1 VQQIHI
7 NRNRVNSIEFDNPEI
22 TVPLKPGDECSFE
35 ISIINYGYPT
45 HVYLSVS
52 ESLKDN
58 VTFLHDNP
66 YIANQEWI
74 PIVVTLP
81 ANTKQAR
88 GKIKVTT
95 GYGSHSE
102 TFNMFIGVQQAS
114 FRLKPVI
121 EIDEGLGTPGSYNRS
136 MQTKINRYSKLIRN
150 YFKIPKTE
158 AFRITYSN
166 ILLLLIVFVVTIVI
180 VLIIFALWKINALY
194 GAIVISS
201 FVIILT
207 AYVILHSLFKE

>member
-1 VQQIHI
+1 MQQIHI
-7 NRNRVNSIEFDNPEI
+7 NRNRVNSIEFDDPEI

-35 ISIINYGYPT
+35 IPIINYGYPT
-45 HVYLSVS
+45 HV
-52 ESLKDN
+52 
-58 VTFLHDNP
+58 HP

-74 PIVVTLP
+74 PVEVTLP
-81 ANTKQAR
+81 TNTQQAR

-102 TFNMFIGVQQAS
+102 TFNLLIGVQQAS
-114 FRLKPVI
+114 FRLKPAI
-121 EIDEGLGTPGSYNRS
+121 EIDEGLGTPGSYDKS
-136 MQTKINRYSKLIRN
+136 MQTRMSGYSKLIRN

-158 AFRITYSN
+158 AFTITPGN
-166 ILLLLIVFVVTIVI
+166 ILHFMIVFFITTVI
-180 VLIIFALWKINALY
+180 VLIILALWKINALY

-207 AYVILHSLFKE
+207 VYVILHSLSKE

>member
-7 NRNRVNSIEFDNPEI
+7 NRNRVNSIEFDDPEI
-22 TVPLKPGDECSFE
+22 TVPLEPGDKCSFE
-35 ISIINYGYPT
+35 IPIINYGYPT
-45 HVYLSVS
+45 HVHLSVS

-58 VTFLHDNP
+58 IIFLHDNP

-74 PIVVTLP
+74 PVEVTLP
-81 ANTKQAR
+81 TNIQQAR

-102 TFNMFIGVQQAS
+102 TFNLFIGVHQAS

-121 EIDEGLGTPGSYNRS
+121 EIDERLGTPGSYDKS
-136 MQTKINRYSKLIRN
+136 MQTRMNGYSKLIRN
-150 YFKIPKTE
+150 YFKKPKTE
-158 AFRITYSN
+158 AFTITPGN
-166 ILLLLIVFVVTIVI
+166 ILLFLIVFLVTIVI
-180 VLIIFALWKINALY
+180 MLIIFALWKINALY

-207 AYVILHSLFKE
+207 AYVILHSLSKE

>member
-7 NRNRVNSIEFDNPEI
+7 NRNRVNSIEFDDTEI

-35 ISIINYGYPT
+35 IPIINYGYPT
-45 HVYLSVS
+45 HVHLSVS
-52 ESLKDN
+52 ESLKEN
-58 VTFLHDNP
+58 ITFLHDNP

-74 PIVVTLP
+74 PVVVTLP
-81 ANTKQAR
+81 TNTQQVR

-102 TFNMFIGVQQAS
+102 TFNLFIGVQQAS

-121 EIDEGLGTPGSYNRS
+121 EIDERLGTPGSYDKS
-136 MQTKINRYSKLIRN
+136 MQTRMIGYSKLFRN

-158 AFRITYSN
+158 AFTITPGN
-166 ILLLLIVFVVTIVI
+166 ILLLLIVFFVSIVI
-180 VLIIFALWKINALY
+180 LLIIFALWEINALY

-207 AYVILHSLFKE
+207 AYVILHSLSKE